1 MQGDTARGLHATD
14 LACRRGERIVFAGLA
29 LAVTPSGGLLLTG
42 PNGSG
47 KSSLLRVLA
56 GLLPAEDGT
65 LTWNG
70 SAIDDD
76 IERHRKRV
84 AYLGHLDAV
93 KPALTVFEN
102 LRFWSRMYGRSPRTH
117 ALDALERFGIKHLET
132 LPARFLSQGQ
142 RRRLALCRL
151 LLMPT
156 RLWLLDEPTVG
167 LDSDA
172 RGALGREIDR
182 HRAAGGIVIAAS
194 HQDLDMRDAH
204 TLDLSANVASA
215 QDDPIDPA
223 RSTPP
228 QDAP

>member
-1 MQGDTARGLHATD
+1 MRGDTDRGLHATE
-14 LACRRGERIVFAGLA
+14 LACRRGEHIVFTGLA
-29 LAVTPSGGLLLTG
+29 LSVAASDALLLTG

-70 SAIDDD
+70 RAIADD

-93 KPALTVFEN
+93 KPALTVIEN
-102 LRFWSRMYGRSPRTH
+102 LRFWARMYGPSSRTH
-117 ALDALERFGIKHLET
+117 ALDALERFGIEHLHA

-156 RLWLLDEPTVG
+156 RLWLLDEPTVA
-167 LDSDA
+167 LDTDS
-172 RGALGREIDR
+172 RGALVGEIAR

-194 HQDLDMRDAH
+194 HQDLDMRDAG
-204 TLDLSANVASA
+204 TLDLSAVV
-215 QDDPIDPA
+215 DPA
-223 RSTPP
+223 
-228 QDAP
+228 QEAA